1 MNLNEKYEIV
11 INEKN
16 YVLGEDNCDY
26 FENDMDQPVIRI
38 DSSNILSWLGE
49 GKEVN
54 FNLEYYDEPC
64 ENCLA
69 GTKEKLKHFE
79 FFEYHFYIFTKNN
92 EYVISN
98 ISKEYGNPSITM
110 LFKKGKIDNSYIAS
124 VMICKSCGDYSIE
137 IEQCE
142 V

>member
-1 MNLNEKYEIV
+1 MNLNESFEIV
-11 INEKN
+11 IDGKN
-16 YVLGEDNCDY
+16 YALGEDNCDY
-26 FENDMDQPVIRI
+26 LENDIDEPVIGI
-38 DSSNILSWLGE
+38 DSSNILNWLKE

-69 GTKEKLKHFE
+69 GTAEKLKYFE
-79 FFEYHFYIFTKNN
+79 FFEYHFYIFTKKN

-98 ISKEYGNPSITM
+98 ISKDYGNPSITKM
-110 LFKKGKIDNSYIAS
+110 FKMDKIDNSYIVS

>member
-11 INEKN
+11 IDEKK

-26 FENDMDQPVIRI
+26 FENDIDQPVIGI
-38 DSSNILSWLGE
+38 DGSDILGLLKE

-69 GTKEKLKHFE
+69 GIKEKLKYFE
-79 FFEYHFYIFTKNN
+79 FLEYHFYLFTKKN
-92 EYVISN
+92 EYVISS
-98 ISKEYGNPSITM
+98 ISKEYGEMSITKM
-110 LFKKGKIDNSYIAS
+110 FKIGKIDNSYIVS
-124 VMICKSCGDYSIE
+124 VMICKSCGNYSIE